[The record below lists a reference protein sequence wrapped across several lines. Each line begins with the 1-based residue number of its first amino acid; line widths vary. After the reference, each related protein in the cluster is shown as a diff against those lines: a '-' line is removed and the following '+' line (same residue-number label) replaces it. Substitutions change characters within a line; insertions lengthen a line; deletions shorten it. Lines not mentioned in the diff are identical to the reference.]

1 MATKPI
7 ARRRIKQY
15 VLTGEL
21 KVDEQL
27 LKELGF
33 SPTEAA
39 ELCTADRVRRLANH
53 YKFPEPLT
61 MANAERLLDWWRARL
76 GRS

>member
-15 VLTGEL
+15 VLTGRL

-27 LKELGF
+27 LHELGF
-33 SPTEAA
+33 SPVEVA
-39 ELCTADRVRRLANH
+39 ELCVVDQVRRLANH
-53 YKFPEPLT
+53 FTFPEPLT
-61 MANAERLLDWWRARL
+61 IENASRLLQWWTAR
-76 GRS
+76 